1 MTFGRAPTTQ
11 RSGKYM
17 WLLTFLLAA
26 GIELIRDN
34 IILAFEH
41 IKADVDNYLTT
52 QPLTITLSDAIL

>member
-1 MTFGRAPTTQ
+1 MIFGTDPTTR

-26 GIELIRDN
+26 GIEHIRDN

-52 QPLTITLSDAIL
+52 

>member
-1 MTFGRAPTTQ
+1 MIFGTDPTTR

-34 IILAFEH
+34 IILAIEH

-52 QPLTITLSDAIL
+52 

>member
-1 MTFGRAPTTQ
+1 
-11 RSGKYM
+11 M

-34 IILAFEH
+34 IILAIEH